1 MGDQVTTLPMSHAT
15 IELAE
20 LQPRWWE
27 WTLVTEDA
35 HITLGAEV
43 LATVGAR
50 AVRRLSSG
58 GERAGEVDGR
68 EVCWVLSLAE
78 KHHSLYCAVEVTDR
92 VLYFQDGDGRVIWRD
107 RLSPGHLKI
116 WTAALEATG

>member
-1 MGDQVTTLPMSHAT
+1 MREQVTTLPMSHAT
-15 IELAE
+15 LELAE
-20 LQPRWWE
+20 LRPRWWQ

-35 HITLGAEV
+35 RIALGAEV

-78 KHHSLYCAVEVTDR
+78 KHHSLYCAVEGLDR

-107 RLSPGHLKI
+107 RLSPEHLKI

>member
-1 MGDQVTTLPMSHAT
+1 MRERATTLPMSHAT
-15 IELAE
+15 LELVE

-35 HITLGAEV
+35 RITLGAEV

-58 GERAGEVDGR
+58 GECAGEVDGR
-68 EVCWVLSLAE
+68 GVCWVLSLAE
-78 KHHSLYCAVEVTDR
+78 KHHSLYCAVEGPDR
-92 VLYFQDGDGRVIWRD
+92 LLYFQDGDGRVIWRD
-107 RLSPGHLKI
+107 RLSPDHLKI

>member
-1 MGDQVTTLPMSHAT
+1 MPQQMTTLPMSRAT
-15 IELAE
+15 LELSM

-35 HITLGAEV
+35 RITLGAEV
-43 LATVGAR
+43 LATVGTR
-50 AVRRLSSG
+50 ALSRLSSG
-58 GERAGEVDGR
+58 GERSGVVDGR

-78 KHHSLYCAVEVTDR
+78 KHHSLYCAVDGPDR
-92 VLYFQDGDGRVIWRD
+92 LLYFQDAEGRVIWRD
-107 RLSPGHLKI
+107 RLSPDHLKS